1 MKFNSFIVCLLL
13 LLPLGRV
20 AGQQVTIGVETSIR
34 SHIVNEDRPIL
45 ISVPEGYQTYSA
57 TRYPV
62 IYILDGETNFKY
74 LASLYHYLS
83 REPSGILPP
92 AILVGIANTDRTR
105 DLTPT
110 AVSGSN
116 AHSGKRARGFERSGG
131 NPAFMDF
138 IGKELFPFIEKTYRS
153 NGYKVLVGHSFG
165 GLTAINN
172 LVTNPL
178 FNAYIANDPS
188 LWWDNELLIK
198 KSEATQQDFKGIRLF
213 LAQANNARLRNVSVD
228 EHEIAIAKF
237 KTLLEK
243 EKLKNLLWKY
253 AFYEEDDHGTV
264 PLPGNNDGLRF
275 IFGSYRWNFRDALK
289 DPAVIRQHFDRV
301 SAELGHEFRPTQLFF
316 QKMMSIANE
325 RSSTLIVDQLKA
337 IQQHYYPQ

>member
-1 MKFNSFIVCLLL
+1 MKFNPFIVCLLL
-13 LLPLGRV
+13 LLSIGPV
-20 AGQQVTIGVETSIR
+20 AGQQVTIGVEASIR
-34 SHIVNEDRPIL
+34 SQIVNEDRSIL
-45 ISVPEGYQTYSA
+45 ISVPEGYQTYSK
-57 TRYPV
+57 TSYPV

-110 AVSGSN
+110 AVSGPK
-116 AHSGKRARGFERSGG
+116 ALSGKRTRGFERSGG
-131 NPAFMDF
+131 NAAFMDF
-138 IGKELFPFIEKTYRS
+138 IGKELFPYIEKNYRS

-172 LVTNPL
+172 LLTNPL

-198 KSEATQQDFKGIRLF
+198 KGEASGRDFKDIRLF
-213 LAQANNARLRNVSVD
+213 LAQANNARLRNVSDD

-237 KTLLEK
+237 RTLLEN
-243 EKLKNLLWKY
+243 EQLKNLQWKY

-275 IFGSYRWNFRDALK
+275 IFGAYRWNFRDALK
-289 DPAVIRQHFDRV
+289 DPAAIRQHFDRV
-301 SAELGHEFRPTQLFF
+301 SAELGYEFRPTQLFF
-316 QKMMSIANE
+316 QKMLTIANE
-325 RSSTLIVDQLKA
+325 RSSMLIVDQLKA